1 MPEINPTKFSI
12 DSVLE
17 LPADHFDAQ
26 IQDSTIF
33 QTADPVNDRVTL
45 QAGLLS
51 GTGSQMLVTQL
62 KQGIIDEYEL
72 IITPTNIQ
80 ANIHGRDPMA
90 FVLDYFYKKR
100 YIRVPSTSSI
110 ESVTTPSTIPSVS
123 GQFPASQIAKEAVA
137 FAGLTLSWEVRD
149 YVLQETFDAV
159 GRVIDIL
166 RKLIRPWTLVEP
178 FKAEIFMANGVLVV
192 RQRVWPITSP
202 DLTLN
207 LTDMKRERVTVRKR
221 KTKKIGLLTLRGQRV
236 SDALS
241 PKSVAQGSTGINDV
255 FIAGSQTEEDTAETF
270 AEGKLISIVHRVSV
284 YSMPQH
290 NLQEET
296 KETFGVGDTGGVTLT
311 IRETTT
317 NDWEVL
323 SFDTSGQTS
332 QPSQIGSLITRE
344 RVDASDP
351 DALFRLWDEDT
362 IGYTYDGT
370 TFQTGES
377 RLGKS
382 LNLDAGTLDSKTLTV
397 KTMRDKGNLLIEY
410 TTENYTYVPPASGS
424 GPNVIQLQFRD
435 TQTQGGHRPGGPGR
449 KSPRTR
455 STTAGQPSIGG
466 SRQIETS
473 IQLSTDP
480 DAQDFEF
487 SDTNL
492 TGDDLDYLVSLFT
505 AAQGLFEYE
514 VQFEGVGMPWIVR
527 GLTIGLFGIMAED
540 GVTPILIPKS
550 LITEV
555 RTTYQEDSTFRY
567 SSLMRAFGYL
577 ST

>member
-12 DSVLE
+12 DSILE
-17 LPADHFDAQ
+17 LPADSFDAE
-26 IQDSTIF
+26 IPDSTIF
-33 QTADPVNDRVTL
+33 RTADPVTDRVTL

-51 GTGSQMLVTQL
+51 GTGGQMLVTQM

-80 ANIHGRDPMA
+80 ASVHGRDPMA
-90 FVLDYFYKKR
+90 FVLDYFYKMR
-100 YIRVPSTSSI
+100 YVRVPSTSTI
-110 ESVTTPSTIPSVS
+110 ESVATPSTIPSVS

-149 YVLQETFDAV
+149 YIMQDTFDAV

-166 RKLIRPWTLVEP
+166 RRLIRPWTLVEP
-178 FKAEIFMANGVLVV
+178 FKAEIFMANGVVVV

-202 DLTLN
+202 DLALQ

-236 SDALS
+236 SDALT
-241 PKSVAQGSTGINDV
+241 PKTPAMGSTGINDI
-255 FIAGSQTEEDTAETF
+255 FIEGESTEEDTAEAF
-270 AEGKLISIVHRVSV
+270 AEGQLISIVHRVSR

-296 KETFGVGDTGGVTLT
+296 KETFAIADTGGVTLT

-317 NDWEVL
+317 NHWQVL
-323 SFDTSGQTS
+323 SFDTSGQTA

-344 RVDASDP
+344 RVDAADP
-351 DALFRLWDEDT
+351 DALFRLWDEDS

-377 RLGKS
+377 RLGKT
-382 LNLDAGTLDSKTLTV
+382 LNLDTGILDKKALVV
-397 KTMRDKGNLLIEY
+397 KTMRVKGNLLVEY
-410 TTENYTYVPPASGS
+410 VTENYTYVPPESGS
-424 GPNVIQLQFRD
+424 GPNVQQLQSRD

-449 KSPRTR
+449 KAPVTR
-455 STTAGQPSIGG
+455 STTAGQPAIGG
-466 SRQIETS
+466 SRQLEVS
-473 IQLSTDP
+473 VQLSTDP

-492 TGDDLDYLVSLFT
+492 SADDLNYLVTLFT

-514 VQFEGVGMPWIVR
+514 VQFDGVGMPWIIR
-527 GLTIGLFGIMAED
+527 GLTLALFGIMAED
-540 GVTPILIPKS
+540 GVTPILLPKL

-555 RTTYQEDSTFRY
+555 RTEYQEASSFRY
-567 SSLMRAFGYL
+567 TSLMRAFGYM